1 MGTSNFSTTS
11 RTRLPGASGSS
22 RAPAFSPAGASRE
35 RSCDKGVM
43 VSIEL
48 LALDRITWQQLA
60 EDPILFARHRALALG
75 ADVDLLRSV
84 GRQTV
89 AMLQRTSSIA
99 PWTGY
104 LAIDRVHDVVVGTC
118 AFTASPDAAGVV
130 EIAYFTFPLF
140 EGRGYASAMAVK
152 LVEVA
157 EGAAEIQRV
166 CAHTLP
172 EPNASTRILEKA
184 GFK

>member
-1 MGTSNFSTTS
+1 
-11 RTRLPGASGSS
+11 
-22 RAPAFSPAGASRE
+22 
-35 RSCDKGVM
+35 M

-104 LAIDRVHDVVVGTC
+104 LAIDRVHDVIVGTC
-118 AFTASPDAAGVV
+118 AFTASPDAEGVV

-184 GFK
+184 GFKRAGETIDPDSGPVWRWERDSAAFLLRDINRLG